1 MSATFTLHVF
11 ALQFWWLLD
20 LCGSEGRIGDGS
32 DNRICGCS
40 LPLSAFFPLL
50 LFHSFHRYVSHPST
64 RPRHPLTLRW
74 PDGITIPGLSRDVA
88 TVSDLEAQ
96 RSTGRFLSL

>member
-1 MSATFTLHVF
+1 MSTTFTLHVF

-40 LPLSAFFPLL
+40 LPLSAFFLSYFSIPL
-50 LFHSFHRYVSHPST
+50 VPA
-64 RPRHPLTLRW
+64 LRLA
-74 PDGITIPGLSRDVA
+74 P
-88 TVSDLEAQ
+88 
-96 RSTGRFLSL
+96 